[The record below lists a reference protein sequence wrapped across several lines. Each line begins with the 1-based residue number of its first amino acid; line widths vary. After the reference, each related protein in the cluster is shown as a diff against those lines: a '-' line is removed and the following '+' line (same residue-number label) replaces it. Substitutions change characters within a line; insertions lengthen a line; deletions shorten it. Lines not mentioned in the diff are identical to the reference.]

1 MSRKSGLL
9 VFVVEVDV
17 ILTMKALEFSLE
29 VGISKAILEGNS
41 KIIINPL
48 KERDPSLTSFGH
60 MIDNTKLLAKA
71 FSFITFSH
79 VRH

>member
-1 MSRKSGLL
+1 ML

-29 VGISKAILEGNS
+29 VGISKVILEGNS

-48 KERDPSLTSFGH
+48 KERDPFLTSFDH

-71 FSFITFSH
+71 FCFITFSH